1 MQLISIHESLGKRYP
16 DLTGYYLRDLVHL
29 PKS

>member
-1 MQLISIHESLGKRYP
+1 MQIFSIHVSLGKRYP
-16 DLTGYYLRDLVHL
+16 GLIGYYLRDLVHL